1 MGKQFDVLV
10 AGELNAD
17 LILDTLDCFPAI
29 GKEVLAHNMTVT
41 LGSSSAIFACNLR
54 TLGTT
59 VAFSGMLG
67 HDHFGEF
74 IISALEKKG
83 VDTRYIT
90 CSPEYH
96 TGSTIVLNF
105 GEERAN
111 ITYPGAMHHFTIN
124 HISEEAICSSRH
136 LHISSVFLQKR
147 MKDGM
152 VELLKKAK
160 DAGLTTSLDPQWD
173 PDEQWDMDISS
184 WLPFVDIFM
193 PNAAELKA
201 LTKTKDMAGAL
212 RCIRQLDHVIV
223 VKNGKEGAYLWDGHD
238 LQYQPA
244 FLNQSVADC
253 IGAGDSFNAGFIYR
267 FLQQRS
273 LSDCIEFGS
282 LIGAVNTTQTGGTA
296 AFENIVRI
304 RQIART
310 LFNYTF

>member
-1 MGKQFDVLV
+1 MEKQFDVLV

-54 TLGTT
+54 TLGAG

-67 HDHFGEF
+67 RDHFGAF
-74 IISALEKKG
+74 IISELEKKG

-90 CSPEYH
+90 CSPEHH
-96 TGSTIVLNF
+96 TGSTVVLNL
-105 GEERAN
+105 GEVRAN
-111 ITYPGAMHHFTIN
+111 ITYPGAMHHSTIN
-124 HISEEAICSSRH
+124 QISEEAIHSSRH

-147 MKDGM
+147 MKDDI

-173 PDEQWDMDISS
+173 PDEQWDMDTSS
-184 WLPFVDIFM
+184 LLPFVDIFI
-193 PNAAELKA
+193 PNAAEFKA
-201 LTKTKDMAGAL
+201 LTKTNDMAEAL
-212 RCIRQLDHVIV
+212 RYIRQMDHVIV
-223 VKNGKEGAYLWDGHD
+223 VKNGREGAYLRDGRD

-273 LSDCIEFGS
+273 LSDCVEFGS
-282 LIGAVNTTQTGGTA
+282 LIGAVNTTQTAGTA
-296 AFENIVRI
+296 AFENIGGI
-304 RQIART
+304 KQIARN